1 MKTKLKHRRGI
12 IMGMEIK
19 INAGDM
25 LKVLVNSGMDSTDAK
40 AIIFDLLNYPE
51 GVVPER
57 RKLKD
62 IKKSKLKKRIA
73 ELDSEDDDSE
83 EEDDDGEDDEDD
95 EDSDEDYEELNTT
108 KIRRP
113 KRISFKNFGG
123 LAQPIQY
130 AKKG

>member
-1 MKTKLKHRRGI
+1 MKTKIKYRRGR

-62 IKKSKLKKRIA
+62 IKKNKLKKRMA

-83 EEDDDGEDDEDD
+83 EDDSDDDEDD
-95 EDSDEDYEELNTT
+95 EEEEEEEAENVT

-113 KRISFKNFGG
+113 KRINFKNFGG
-123 LAQPIQY
+123 PAQPIQY
-130 AKKG
+130 IKKG